1 MLIILL
7 LYLVYYDNLM
17 WENRNLSKSDFPVF
31 IKSEGLKGKKE
42 LSSCHKQSF
51 QPNTVYLKYFKL

>member
-1 MLIILL
+1 MLIVLL

-31 IKSEGLKGKKE
+31 IETRSERQKGTEFLPKTI
-42 LSSCHKQSF
+42 F
-51 QPNTVYLKYFKL
+51 ATKYCIP